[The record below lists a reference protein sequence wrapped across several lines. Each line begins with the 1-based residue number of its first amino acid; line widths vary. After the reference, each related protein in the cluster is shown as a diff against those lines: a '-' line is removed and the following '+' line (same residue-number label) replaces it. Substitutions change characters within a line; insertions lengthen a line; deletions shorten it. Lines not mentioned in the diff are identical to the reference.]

1 MSRGVVIGG
10 SGHIGAISRRGWFP
24 RDSKSLSSVADK
36 GRRISRLTPGNS
48 RTVALSREAPRFTLQ
63 RPPES
68 AGTEH
73 LGRRTVRNDAAAC
86 HDEPIAASFL
96 NSQDAPRPRDRI
108 SGRYLLRTIATVN
121 HRDAIPYILDAIVSE
136 QEPRV
141 LGSGC
146 FIRDGRFR
154 PCHRRRLFRRGR
166 REGIGRSCAREG
178 GSLLQLV
185 EPCRETGNF

>member
-24 RDSKSLSSVADK
+24 RDFEIASV
-36 GRRISRLTPGNS
+36 SRGQGSPYQPPDAWKFAHGHS
-48 RTVALSREAPRFTLQ
+48 VPRSPQIYTQ
-63 RPPES
+63 RAPES

-73 LGRRTVRNDAAAC
+73 LGCRTVRNDAAAC

-108 SGRYLLRTIATVN
+108 SERYLLRTIATVN
-121 HRDAIPYILDAIVSE
+121 HRDAIPDILDAIVSE
-136 QEPRV
+136 QGPRV

-146 FIRDGRFR
+146 FIRGGRFPPR
-154 PCHRRRLFRRGR
+154 HKRRLVRRGR
-166 REGIGRSCAREG
+166 REEIDRSCAREG

-185 EPCRETGNF
+185 EPCRETSNF